1 MSKQSF
7 PELDSEDVAWD
18 AILDSWWDIFTGKAY
33 PLFDVANVAGLPA
46 ANVNDDGLL
55 LITADDGATHTGP
68 ILAFSLSPT
77 TNAWKKLAPQ
87 TATLVA
93 LTLTALAGTAN
104 DTLQALPDPADTPVT
119 ADALRDDIVA
129 NLLPPLRNNLADI
142 ATKLNALLT
151 AMKLAGAMDD

>member
-1 MSKQSF
+1 MSKQTF
-7 PELDSEDVAWD
+7 PEIAEDDVAWD
-18 AILDSWWDIFTGKAY
+18 VQLQDWHDILMTKPF
-33 PLFDVANVAGLPA
+33 PLFDVANVAALPA
-46 ANVNDDGLL
+46 ANTNDDGLC

-77 TNAWKKLAPQ
+77 SNAWKKLAPQ
-87 TATLVA
+87 TASLVA
-93 LTLTALAGTAN
+93 LTVTALAGTAN

-142 ATKLNALLT
+142 AGKLNALIV
-151 AMKLAGAMDD
+151 AMRLAGAMDD